1 MNGKHSKTIF
11 CALFLCFLLAGCTR
25 AAGKD
30 RLAVGMPADAKSFD
44 PQMTSD
50 TVSSTYM
57 IQMYEPLFDFSRD
70 KKLIG
75 CLAESWKKLDPLT
88 YEITLRKGVT
98 FHNGD
103 ELTAEDAVFTLRRMT
118 TPKAAAVKAYGAN
131 IDPDGFKIIDRY
143 TFQVKAT
150 SPMAAF
156 LSYLNHSSSYIM
168 NKNAVEAEGD
178 NYGRHPVGTG
188 PFKFSEML
196 KGDHVS
202 FERFDDYWGL
212 KPRFKSL
219 IMRTIPEPASRVIE
233 LETGNVDLI

>member
-1 MNGKHSKTIF
+1 MNVKRLRTSF
-11 CALFLCFLLAGCTR
+11 FALLFVFLLTGGI
-25 AAGKD
+25 AAAEKE

-57 IQMYEPLFDFSRD
+57 VQLYEPLFDFSCD

-103 ELTAEDAVFTLRRMT
+103 ELTAEDAVFTLHRMT

-143 TFQVKAT
+143 TFQVKRRV
-150 SPMAAF
+150 F
-156 LSYLNHSSSYIM
+156 VLVELSGFEPLASS
-168 NKNAVEAEGD
+168 
-178 NYGRHPVGTG
+178 
-188 PFKFSEML
+188 L
-196 KGDHVS
+196 
-202 FERFDDYWGL
+202 
-212 KPRFKSL
+212 
-219 IMRTIPEPASRVIE
+219 RTRRS
-233 LETGNVDLI
+233 TN

>member
-196 KGDHVS
+196 KGIT
-202 FERFDDYWGL
+202 
-212 KPRFKSL
+212 SL
-219 IMRTIPEPASRVIE
+219 LSDSTITGASSRASKA
-233 LETGNVDLI
+233 

>member
-88 YEITLRKGVT
+88 YEIT
-98 FHNGD
+98 
-103 ELTAEDAVFTLRRMT
+103 
-118 TPKAAAVKAYGAN
+118 P
-131 IDPDGFKIIDRY
+131 
-143 TFQVKAT
+143 
-150 SPMAAF
+150 S
-156 LSYLNHSSSYIM
+156 
-168 NKNAVEAEGD
+168 
-178 NYGRHPVGTG
+178 
-188 PFKFSEML
+188 
-196 KGDHVS
+196 
-202 FERFDDYWGL
+202 
-212 KPRFKSL
+212 
-219 IMRTIPEPASRVIE
+219 
-233 LETGNVDLI
+233 